1 MRKNVMKVELT
12 EFFQLPRF
20 KMAVNRNIHT
30 YVVITMMKNSSMAFE
45 ALQCLKKY
53 KGSQD
58 VYDCINAVAAL
69 IAIGSS
75 ARIRMF
81 NEGLVDRE
89 LSAMFK
95 IARKIENIMN
105 PIDLQLIEGDIHTLK
120 VNERRI
126 YLLKFND

>member
-1 MRKNVMKVELT
+1 MRKKVLKSELT
-12 EFFQLPRF
+12 GFFQLPRF
-20 KMAVNRNIHT
+20 MMAVNQNIHT
-30 YVVITMMKNSSMAFE
+30 YVVITMMKHSGMAFE

-75 ARIRMF
+75 ARIKMY

-89 LSAMFK
+89 LRAMFK
-95 IARKIENIMN
+95 IARTIEDMMN

-120 VNERRI
+120 MNERRI